1 MKKKILTWMLL
12 TMTGLQLAAC
22 GGNNTQEANTEE
34 STQTEEAVSEEGIT
48 QEQEEVVS
56 VYFEDIAVDD
66 YVTLGEYKGLEV
78 VQSKPVVTEEE
89 LDSFIQYTL
98 NSHKHTEPIT
108 DRDVVENGD
117 VANIDYEGKRDGV
130 AFDGGTA
137 AGYNLEIGSGTFIPG
152 FEEGLVGVKV
162 GETVDLNLTFPEN
175 YQSADLAGQE
185 VVFTVTVNS
194 ISGYVTHELN
204 DEFVKEL
211 AIEGITNVEQFRE
224 YAREGLQAEADSNYE
239 YNLRMQLITLAIQN
253 ATIQEPPAELVEKY
267 KNVSSSQMEYQA
279 AMYGMDLETFVMG
292 SFGMDLAAYEEQI
305 EAGAIETAK
314 QALLCYKIALEE
326 NLEVTEEELNTN
338 IEENY
343 AAMGYASADSF
354 KEMVD
359 LKEYKDSM
367 MLDKVFNFLVENAVV
382 TEQVESLQ

>member
-117 VANIDYEGKRDGV
+117 VANIDYEGKKDGV

-253 ATIQEPPAELVEKY
+253 ATIQEPPTELVEKY

-343 AAMGYASADSF
+343 ATMGYASADSF

>member
-22 GGNNTQEANTEE
+22 GGNNTQEGNTEE

-89 LDSFIQYTL
+89 LDSFIQYAL

-117 VANIDYEGKRDGV
+117 IANIDYEGKRDGV

-224 YAREGLQAEADSNYE
+224 YAREGLQAEADSNYK

-267 KNVSSSQMEYQA
+267 KNVSFSQMEYQA
-279 AMYGMDLETFVMG
+279 AMYGMDLETFIMG

-305 EAGAIETAK
+305 EAEAVETAK

>member
-1 MKKKILTWMLL
+1 MKKKILIWMLL

-22 GGNNTQEANTEE
+22 GGNNTQEGNTEE

-48 QEQEEVVS
+48 QEQEEVVT

-117 VANIDYEGKRDGV
+117 IANIDYEGKRDGV

-267 KNVSSSQMEYQA
+267 KNVSFSQMEYQA
-279 AMYGMDLETFVMG
+279 AMYGMDLETFIMG

-305 EAGAIETAK
+305 EAGAVETAK

-326 NLEVTEEELNTN
+326 NLEVTEEELNRN

>member
-22 GGNNTQEANTEE
+22 GGNNTQEGNTEE

-117 VANIDYEGKRDGV
+117 IANIDYEGKRDGV

-279 AMYGMDLETFVMG
+279 AMYGMDLETFIMG

-305 EAGAIETAK
+305 EAGAVETAK

>member
-22 GGNNTQEANTEE
+22 GGNNTQEGNTEE

-117 VANIDYEGKRDGV
+117 IANIDYEGKRDGV

-267 KNVSSSQMEYQA
+267 KNASSSQMEYQA
-279 AMYGMDLETFVMG
+279 AMYGMDLETFIMG

-305 EAGAIETAK
+305 EAGAVETAK

>member
-22 GGNNTQEANTEE
+22 GGNNTQEGNTEE

-117 VANIDYEGKRDGV
+117 IANIDYEGKRDGI

-279 AMYGMDLETFVMG
+279 AMYGMDLETFIMG

-305 EAGAIETAK
+305 EVGAVETAK

>member
-117 VANIDYEGKRDGV
+117 IANIDYEGKRDGV

-267 KNVSSSQMEYQA
+267 KNVSFSQMEYQA

-292 SFGMDLAAYEEQI
+292 SSGMDLAAYEEQI
-305 EAGAIETAK
+305 EAEAIETAK

-343 AAMGYASADSF
+343 AAMGYASADNF